1 MVLARDDAFPD
12 ALAGVPLAA
21 HFSGPLLLTT
31 SNTLASETS
40 AEIQRV
46 LGRGATVYLLGGATA
61 LSPTIETQLHALGY
75 ATVRIAGADRYQ
87 TAVDI
92 AYRTLGEICKAVG
105 KLQITDSMELHNIA
119 MECDVAVE
127 DGQPYTKDGV
137 QKEGKPQNVIK
148 RYYRQ
153 GEAPAVGQQAAAK
166 PAAQSAA
173 APAATKATPP
183 WKR

>member
-1 MVLARDDAFPD
+1 MAQLGSFDANSVGERQDYSAVP
-12 ALAGVPLAA
+12 AGRYRIMA
-21 HFSGPLLLTT
+21 T
-31 SNTLASETS
+31 SSDMKPTKNGAGNYLQIEYD
-40 AEIQRV
+40 IQAGEHQ
-46 LGRGATVYLLGGATA
+46 GRKLFERLN
-61 LSPTIETQLHALGY
+61 LDNPN
-75 ATVRIAGADRYQ
+75 Q

-127 DGQPYTKDGV
+127 EGQPYTKDGV

-148 RYYRQ
+148 RYYKI
-153 GEAPAVGQQAAAK
+153 GEAPKQAQQAG
-166 PAAQSAA
+166 AA
-173 APAATKATPP
+173 APTTTTQATATKATPP

>member
-1 MVLARDDAFPD
+1 MAQLGSFDANSVGERQDYSAVP
-12 ALAGVPLAA
+12 AGRYRIMA
-21 HFSGPLLLTT
+21 T
-31 SNTLASETS
+31 SSDMKPTKNGAGNYLQIEYD
-40 AEIQRV
+40 IQAGEHQ
-46 LGRGATVYLLGGATA
+46 GRKLFERLN
-61 LSPTIETQLHALGY
+61 LDNPN
-75 ATVRIAGADRYQ
+75 Q